1 MGGRIVGMWETSG
14 RLLRLLGLLQR
25 RRDWTGPELAE
36 RLGIT
41 ERTVRRDID
50 RLRELGYPVQARPG
64 LGGGYRLGVGAEV
77 PPLLL
82 DGEEAVALVV
92 ALRDA
97 ARTGLA
103 GIEES
108 ALSALAKV
116 EQSLPSRYRH
126 RVQLLQQ
133 AVVPLTGPGP
143 QTDLDVLLVV
153 AAAVRDHQRLR
164 ADYRR
169 HDGTESRRTLEPH
182 RIVHAGH
189 VWYLLAW
196 DLERADWRT
205 LRLDRLAPV
214 LPAGPRFTPRE
225 LPDPDPGRFTAAG
238 ITTNVY
244 RYHCR
249 ATFHAAAEVVA
260 ASITPTI
267 GVVTPVDATTCEV
280 VCGSNSLDEV
290 VLWFGLLDADFEV
303 HEPPELRDRLKV
315 LGRRLASAGAV
326 SGPAPPPEKR

>member
-1 MGGRIVGMWETSG
+1 MWETSG
-14 RLLRLLGLLQR
+14 RLLRLLGLLQV
-25 RRDWTGPELAE
+25 RRDWSCRDLAE
-36 RLGIT
+36 RLEVT
-41 ERTVRRDID
+41 ERTVRRDVD
-50 RLRELGYPVQARPG
+50 RLRALGYPVEARPG
-64 LGGGYRLGVGAEV
+64 LGGGYRLGVGAEM

-103 GIEES
+103 GIEEA
-108 ALSALAKV
+108 ALSALTKV
-116 EQSLPSRYRH
+116 EQGLPSRYRH
-126 RVQLLQQ
+126 RVQMLQQ

-143 QTDLDVLLVV
+143 QVDPDVLLAV
-153 AAAVRDHQRLR
+153 AATVRDRQKLR

-169 HDGTESRRTLEPH
+169 HDGSESRRTLEPH

-196 DLERADWRT
+196 DIERADWRT

-225 LPDPDPGRFTAAG
+225 LPDSDPGRFTAAG
-238 ITTNVY
+238 ITTKVY

-267 GVVTPVDATTCEV
+267 GVVTPIDATTCEV

-290 VLWFGLLDADFEV
+290 VLWFGLLDVDFDV
-303 HEPPELRDRLKV
+303 HEPPELRDRLQT
-315 LGRRLASAGAV
+315 LSARLSRAAAAPFTSA
-326 SGPAPPPEKR
+326 

>member
-1 MGGRIVGMWETSG
+1 MWETSG
-14 RLLRLLGLLQR
+14 RLLRLLGLLQI
-25 RRDWTGPELAE
+25 RRDWSSRDLAE
-36 RLGIT
+36 RLEVT
-41 ERTVRRDID
+41 ERTVRRDVD
-50 RLRELGYPVQARPG
+50 RLRALGYPVEARPG
-64 LGGGYRLGVGAEV
+64 LGGGYRLGVGAEL

-103 GIEES
+103 GIEEA
-108 ALSALAKV
+108 ALSALSKV

-126 RVQLLQQ
+126 RVQTLQQ

-143 QTDLDVLLVV
+143 QVDTDVLLAV
-153 AAAVRDHQRLR
+153 AAAVRDRQRLR

-169 HDGTESRRTLEPH
+169 HDGNESRRTLEPH

-196 DLERADWRT
+196 DTDRADWRT
-205 LRLDRLAPV
+205 LRLDRLSPV
-214 LPAGPRFTPRE
+214 LPAGPRFEPRE
-225 LPDPDPGRFTAAG
+225 PPDDDLGRFAATG

-249 ATFHAAAEVVA
+249 ATFYAAAEVVA

-267 GVVTPVDATTCEV
+267 GMVTPIDHTTCEV

-290 VLWFGLLDADFEV
+290 VLWFGLLDVDFAV
-303 HEPPELRDRLKV
+303 HEPPELLDRLRTLSARWARAADTPV
-315 LGRRLASAGAV
+315 ASA
-326 SGPAPPPEKR
+326 